1 MSAAQGVYYRRQDY
15 LGVGRRLLIDVIDFP
30 VAVLLWYEAG
40 LLVRPLVTDPEGP
53 LLLLLCAV
61 WFAYFVLL
69 KRSRFRTLGYVAAG
83 ARIVALE
90 GGRPGIMSLV
100 ARLLF
105 ALAGPLNFVIDI
117 AWLTGELDRQAFR
130 DKFAGTYVV
139 RLPAVPAGSGPIVRR
154 TVMFWGMTF
163 VFREV
168 SRVADEAPA
177 RVA

>member
-1 MSAAQGVYYRRQDY
+1 MSAAQGVYFRRQDY

-30 VAVLLWYEAG
+30 VAVLLWYAAG
-40 LLVRPLVTDPEGP
+40 QLARPLVTEPEGL

-83 ARIVALE
+83 ARIVSLE

-117 AWLTGELDRQAFR
+117 AWLTGELDARPSATSSPAPTWC
-130 DKFAGTYVV
+130 AGRPCPPGRV
-139 RLPAVPAGSGPIVRR
+139 RSCGARSCSG
-154 TVMFWGMTF
+154 G
-163 VFREV
+163 
-168 SRVADEAPA
+168 
-177 RVA
+177 